1 MSAVNFA
8 LNDITELEQG
18 GQGDLDNFPA
28 AVIRLRNYF
37 EVKASDDSCQQAL
50 LDLEKVES
58 GESDPEVFN
67 RLRAYIAE
75 TK

>member
-18 GQGDLDNFPA
+18 GQGDFPA

-58 GESDPEVFN
+58 GESDPEVFD